1 MLGIEEFELIWK
13 NSFTILPL
21 ILFLF
26 FLYKWL
32 YTKSSTGKR
41 LPPSPRRLQ
50 ILGNL
55 HQIGTQPHRSLQS
68 LSRQYGDLMLIY
80 LGKSPFLIVSS
91 SKAATEIMRTHDVIF
106 SNRAITTTANKLLYN
121 GKDVAA
127 AQYGEYW
134 RQMKSICV
142 LQLLSNTRVRS
153 FRSVREEEMTL
164 MIKKIEQSLLSVV
177 NLSEMFISFTND
189 VICRVAFGRKYSGD
203 ENGIN
208 FKKLLNEFLELLGS
222 FRVGDLVPCLE
233 WTNWISGWDSRVE
246 KVVKEFDE
254 FLEQV
259 VEEHEKKGQ
268 GERKDGMGENGEKV
282 MDIVDVLLDVQKEN
296 TTGFAIDRDGIKAL
310 ILDIFSGGTDTTYTV
325 LEWAMTEMLRN
336 PRVMKELQREV
347 RQITGEKLYV
357 NEDDLEQMKYLKA
370 VIKETLRLHPPI
382 PLLVPRRSQK
392 DIKIIGYHIPAGV
405 SVITNAWAIH
415 RDPAS
420 WDEPERFNP
429 ERFLNSQTDF
439 RGQDF
444 ELIPFGAG
452 RRICPGITFAI
463 ANNELVLANLVHKYN
478 WRLPDGVQG
487 DTLDM
492 SECIG
497 LTKHRKTPL
506 LAIPTHGT
514 VDI

>member
-1 MLGIEEFELIWK
+1 
-13 NSFTILPL
+13 
-21 ILFLF
+21 
-26 FLYKWL
+26 
-32 YTKSSTGKR
+32 
-41 LPPSPRRLQ
+41 
-50 ILGNL
+50 
-55 HQIGTQPHRSLQS
+55 
-68 LSRQYGDLMLIY
+68 
-80 LGKSPFLIVSS
+80 
-91 SKAATEIMRTHDVIF
+91 MRTHDVIF

-310 ILDIFSGGTDTTYTV
+310 ILVTILVCFDLLDVRLYYNLLGWLIIKFVLLYNIFLGFNY
-325 LEWAMTEMLRN
+325 
-336 PRVMKELQREV
+336 Q
-347 RQITGEKLYV
+347 
-357 NEDDLEQMKYLKA
+357 LKF
-370 VIKETLRLHPPI
+370 
-382 PLLVPRRSQK
+382 LV
-392 DIKIIGYHIPAGV
+392 
-405 SVITNAWAIH
+405 
-415 RDPAS
+415 
-420 WDEPERFNP
+420 
-429 ERFLNSQTDF
+429 
-439 RGQDF
+439 
-444 ELIPFGAG
+444 ELI
-452 RRICPGITFAI
+452 T
-463 ANNELVLANLVHKYN
+463 
-478 WRLPDGVQG
+478 
-487 DTLDM
+487 
-492 SECIG
+492 
-497 LTKHRKTPL
+497 
-506 LAIPTHGT
+506 
-514 VDI
+514 

>member
-1 MLGIEEFELIWK
+1 MPGIEEFELIWK

-21 ILFLF
+21 TLFVF
-26 FLYKWL
+26 FLIKWL
-32 YTKSSTGKR
+32 HTKSSTGKR
-41 LPPSPRRLQ
+41 LPPSPRRLP

-91 SKAATEIMRTHDVIF
+91 SKVATEIMRTHDVIF
-106 SNRAITTTANKLLYN
+106 SNRPILKTLNKLLYD

-127 AQYGEYW
+127 AQYGW
-134 RQMKSICV
+134 
-142 LQLLSNTRVRS
+142 
-153 FRSVREEEMTL
+153 
-164 MIKKIEQSLLSVV
+164 
-177 NLSEMFISFTND
+177 
-189 VICRVAFGRKYSGD
+189 
-203 ENGIN
+203 
-208 FKKLLNEFLELLGS
+208 LLG
-222 FRVGDLVPCLE
+222 G
-233 WTNWISGWDSRVE
+233 NI
-246 KVVKEFDE
+246 VVRKM
-254 FLEQV
+254 V
-259 VEEHEKKGQ
+259 VEEHEKKGES
-268 GERKDGMGENGEKV
+268 ERRKYGMGENGEKV

-296 TTGFAIDRDGIKAL
+296 TTGFAIDRDSIKAL

-325 LEWAMTEMLRN
+325 LEWAMTEMLKN

-347 RQITGEKLYV
+347 RQITGEKSYV

-392 DIKIIGYHIPAGV
+392 DIKINGYHIPAGV

-463 ANNELVLANLVHKYN
+463 ANNELVLANLVLKYN

-514 VDI
+514 VEI